1 MKLLLTIGITLTMAV
16 GAAFAQCAMCQNGS
30 SCSSM
35 SSQGGLAGLKLVS
48 LNGDTVRLSE
58 HIGMMPMLM
67 VLAGTDEASGKA
79 VDVVQAAV
87 SAQGDQQPM
96 LVYVLAAGT
105 KATKAFAKAHNL
117 TGLVLVDQKKTALA
131 AAMVDTMPVALF
143 IDQSGAVVKADA
155 KLSDASVNDGIIAM
169 TKSEPILKDPVCGMT
184 VNKKTAP
191 ASYEYQGK
199 TYYFC
204 SKACKDNFTKDPQK
218 YIAQ

>member
-1 MKLLLTIGITLTMAV
+1 MKLLLTVGITLTMAV

-96 LVYVLAAGT
+96 LVYVLAAGP
-105 KATKAFAKAHNL
+105 KAARAFAKSHNL
-117 TGLVLVDQKKTALA
+117 IGLVLVDQKRTALA
-131 AAMVDTMPVALF
+131 ATMVDTMPVALF

-155 KLSDASVNDGIIAM
+155 ELGEASVNAGMKAM
-169 TKSEPILKDPVCGMT
+169 AKSEPVLKDPVCGMP
-184 VNKKTAP
+184 VDKKTA
-191 ASYEYQGK
+191 AATYEYQGK

-204 SKACKDNFTKDPQK
+204 STTCRDNFTKDPQK
-218 YIAQ
+218 YLAK

>member
-1 MKLLLTIGITLTMAV
+1 L
-16 GAAFAQCAMCQNGS
+16 
-30 SCSSM
+30 
-35 SSQGGLAGLKLVS
+35 
-48 LNGDTVRLSE
+48 
-58 HIGMMPMLM
+58 
-67 VLAGTDEASGKA
+67 
-79 VDVVQAAV
+79 
-87 SAQGDQQPM
+87 GDQQPM
-96 LVYVLAAGT
+96 LVYVLAAGS

-117 TGLVLVDQKKTALA
+117 TGLVLVDQKRTALA